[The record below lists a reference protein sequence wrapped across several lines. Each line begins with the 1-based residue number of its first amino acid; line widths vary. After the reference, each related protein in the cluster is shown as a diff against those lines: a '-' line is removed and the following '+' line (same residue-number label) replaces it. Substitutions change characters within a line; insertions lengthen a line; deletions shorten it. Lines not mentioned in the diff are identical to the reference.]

1 MGGSRTLPAVCCL
14 HGGSRIL
21 PTVCWLHISKILPPT
36 NIKRNFPL
44 SDSDRGRFS
53 LNICCFA
60 GFLTTVQHGL
70 PPACGATDTRGCTM
84 ECLPP
89 WMSCFSGCGCAS
101 GRCHHRGWSCVL
113 RAFAPASRLGPGCF
127 FIESIVFAREAT
139 HPVHS
144 PTHHIRQHLHCLLR
158 T

>member
-1 MGGSRTLPAVCCL
+1 MGGSRILPAVCCL

-21 PTVCWLHISKILPPT
+21 PTVCWLHISRIYHLQILRET
-36 NIKRNFPL
+36 FPCL
-44 SDSDRGRFS
+44 IQTGEGFLLIFD
-53 LNICCFA
+53 FA

-70 PPACGATDTRGCTM
+70 SPECGATDTPGCTM
-84 ECLPP
+84 EGLPP

-127 FIESIVFAREAT
+127 FIESTVFAREAT